1 MAYAS
6 AEGGGGYGVDASII
20 HFDPAHA
27 DHIKVPDA
35 ELLFRGEYQR
45 LGPDLVVTGPDGRH
59 HIIPGY
65 FSSEKHPALVA
76 PNGASLTPDVVDLL
90 AGSPTP
96 GQYAQAQ
103 PTTPPDS
110 IGKVEKVI
118 GSVTV
123 VRNGVAVALHVGD
136 AVYKSDVVQTGA
148 NSSVGIGFPDGTAL
162 NLVAGTRM
170 ALNDYSFDASGT
182 SNSALFT
189 LVEGTFAFVAGKVAH
204 DGNMKVATPVA
215 TMGIRG
221 TTVYFAMVTSSLGEV
236 QYLAQLFA
244 DYQTGHV
251 GAVEWFDSNPASPT
265 YGQLIDTITDTG
277 YAHYFTPRLGQS
289 PLVNVQPATNF
300 QNDVINGLS
309 HLIDLI
315 NNNQSTTPNFGSPT
329 LPDIDVPHLI
339 QLNGGNNP
347 GPFPFK
353 NFSIPGLTAPIF
365 ITVVP
370 LPTTTQILTSLPSSN
385 ETQSNPLPPPPGTI
399 VWTSSESGP
408 WNTGGNWNSGNV
420 PGQINNVEIDQRVA
434 GKPLT
439 VTVADSEAANNLVIG
454 PGVILQIDS
463 GGFLFVANGLDD
475 FGVVQVGSGDPPKL
489 TVNGPVT
496 VEFGAQIEALGEGTQ
511 IQLSNVT
518 LSNLGT
524 IEAANLATITIGLK
538 GDSTNSGTIEGS
550 DGGAITLNGNG
561 HSFPNQ
567 FLIEASGEGT
577 QIKLSNITLSNL
589 GTIEAEAFATIT
601 IGLNGDSTN
610 SGVIEGFNG
619 GAITLNGNGHGF
631 TNQFLI
637 EAFGEHSQ
645 IQLSDITLSNLGT
658 VEAEALATITIGLNG
673 DSTNAGVIEGFNGG
687 VITLNGNGH
696 GFTNQFLI
704 EALGGGGV
712 SIVGDVT
719 NFDGAVIEAIGPNAF
734 IDVSNGTIDNQGGAR
749 IEASDRGSIAFDSET
764 VTNES
769 GAKIEAKDLGTIT
782 FDVGSV
788 TNDAKIEAKHYGS
801 ITFEGSVFVK
811 NNSDGTIEATKY
823 GGITLDGGNGSHA
836 GASGE
841 NDGGTIIAKD
851 HGTITFE
858 NIGFTNQDGGTIEAK
873 DAGTIIIKSAPDA
886 PAIFKDEG
894 TIEAVG
900 LGSTIQIIDNATV
913 HGGALNVDGGALF
926 VDASST
932 LAGSV
937 NVGIGGGGF
946 ADFADI
952 INANGAAVSVAFTG
966 MGTLELDQQ
975 PAAPITVTGF
985 GLGDVFDLTN
995 IPQGNVTFS
1004 PSEGSMTIT
1013 ENGTAVL
1020 TLEGNY
1026 STADFTLEPD
1036 AFGGTEVFFG
1046 NDVWTNTAGGN
1057 WNHESNWSDGVPEAW
1072 STDAVIGVSGVYTV
1086 TISQSNETD
1095 RANSL
1100 AITDRGATLTAPAR
1114 CRSILRSTTPAS
1126 STRPAA
1132 ISSTSRRIR

>member
-27 DHIKVPDA
+27 DHIRVPDA

-103 PTTPPDS
+103 PTTPADS

-162 NLVAGTRM
+162 NLVANTRM

-221 TTVYFAMVTSSLGEV
+221 TTVYFASVTSSLGEV

-251 GAVEWFDSNPASPT
+251 GAVEWFDNNPASPT

-289 PLVNVQPATNF
+289 PLVNVQPATASQL
-300 QNDVINGLS
+300 QNDIISALS

-315 NNNQSTTPNFGSPT
+315 NNGNQSTTPNSGSST
-329 LPDIDVPHLI
+329 LPDIDVPHVF
-339 QLNGGNNP
+339 QPNGGNNP
-347 GPFPFK
+347 GPFTF
-353 NFSIPGLTAPIF
+353 NFVVPGLTAPIF

-370 LPTTTQILTSLPSSN
+370 LQTTTQILTSLPSSN

-454 PGVILQIDS
+454 RGVILHIDS

-524 IEAANLATITIGLK
+524 IEAANLATITIDLK
-538 GDSTNSGTIEGS
+538 
-550 DGGAITLNGNG
+550 
-561 HSFPNQ
+561 
-567 FLIEASGEGT
+567 
-577 QIKLSNITLSNL
+577 
-589 GTIEAEAFATIT
+589 
-601 IGLNGDSTN
+601 
-610 SGVIEGFNG
+610 
-619 GAITLNGNGHGF
+619 
-631 TNQFLI
+631 
-637 EAFGEHSQ
+637 
-645 IQLSDITLSNLGT
+645 
-658 VEAEALATITIGLNG
+658 G

-696 GFTNQFLI
+696 GFTNQILI
-704 EALGGGGV
+704 EAFGEGTQIQLSDITLSNLG
-712 SIVGDVT
+712 D
-719 NFDGAVIEAIGPNAF
+719 
-734 IDVSNGTIDNQGGAR
+734 
-749 IEASDRGSIAFDSET
+749 DRG
-764 VTNES
+764 
-769 GAKIEAKDLGTIT
+769 
-782 FDVGSV
+782 
-788 TNDAKIEAKHYGS
+788 
-801 ITFEGSVFVK
+801 
-811 NNSDGTIEATKY
+811 
-823 GGITLDGGNGSHA
+823 
-836 GASGE
+836 
-841 NDGGTIIAKD
+841 
-851 HGTITFE
+851 
-858 NIGFTNQDGGTIEAK
+858 
-873 DAGTIIIKSAPDA
+873 
-886 PAIFKDEG
+886 
-894 TIEAVG
+894 
-900 LGSTIQIIDNATV
+900 
-913 HGGALNVDGGALF
+913 
-926 VDASST
+926 
-932 LAGSV
+932 
-937 NVGIGGGGF
+937 
-946 ADFADI
+946 
-952 INANGAAVSVAFTG
+952 
-966 MGTLELDQQ
+966 
-975 PAAPITVTGF
+975 
-985 GLGDVFDLTN
+985 
-995 IPQGNVTFS
+995 
-1004 PSEGSMTIT
+1004 
-1013 ENGTAVL
+1013 
-1020 TLEGNY
+1020 
-1026 STADFTLEPD
+1026 
-1036 AFGGTEVFFG
+1036 
-1046 NDVWTNTAGGN
+1046 
-1057 WNHESNWSDGVPEAW
+1057 
-1072 STDAVIGVSGVYTV
+1072 
-1086 TISQSNETD
+1086 
-1095 RANSL
+1095 
-1100 AITDRGATLTAPAR
+1100 
-1114 CRSILRSTTPAS
+1114 
-1126 STRPAA
+1126 
-1132 ISSTSRRIR
+1132 

>member
-1 MAYAS
+1 
-6 AEGGGGYGVDASII
+6 
-20 HFDPAHA
+20 
-27 DHIKVPDA
+27 
-35 ELLFRGEYQR
+35 
-45 LGPDLVVTGPDGRH
+45 
-59 HIIPGY
+59 
-65 FSSEKHPALVA
+65 
-76 PNGASLTPDVVDLL
+76 
-90 AGSPTP
+90 
-96 GQYAQAQ
+96 
-103 PTTPPDS
+103 
-110 IGKVEKVI
+110 
-118 GSVTV
+118 
-123 VRNGVAVALHVGD
+123 
-136 AVYKSDVVQTGA
+136 
-148 NSSVGIGFPDGTAL
+148 
-162 NLVAGTRM
+162 
-170 ALNDYSFDASGT
+170 
-182 SNSALFT
+182 
-189 LVEGTFAFVAGKVAH
+189 
-204 DGNMKVATPVA
+204 
-215 TMGIRG
+215 
-221 TTVYFAMVTSSLGEV
+221 
-236 QYLAQLFA
+236 
-244 DYQTGHV
+244 
-251 GAVEWFDSNPASPT
+251 
-265 YGQLIDTITDTG
+265 
-277 YAHYFTPRLGQS
+277 
-289 PLVNVQPATNF
+289 
-300 QNDVINGLS
+300 
-309 HLIDLI
+309 
-315 NNNQSTTPNFGSPT
+315 
-329 LPDIDVPHLI
+329 
-339 QLNGGNNP
+339 
-347 GPFPFK
+347 
-353 NFSIPGLTAPIF
+353 
-365 ITVVP
+365 VVP
-370 LPTTTQILTSLPSSN
+370 LQTTTQILTSLPSSN

-454 PGVILQIDS
+454 RGVILHIDS

-496 VEFGAQIEALGEGTQ
+496 VESGAQIEALGEGTQ

-524 IEAANLATITIGLK
+524 IEAANLATITIDLK
-538 GDSTNSGTIEGS
+538 
-550 DGGAITLNGNG
+550 
-561 HSFPNQ
+561 
-567 FLIEASGEGT
+567 
-577 QIKLSNITLSNL
+577 
-589 GTIEAEAFATIT
+589 
-601 IGLNGDSTN
+601 
-610 SGVIEGFNG
+610 
-619 GAITLNGNGHGF
+619 
-631 TNQFLI
+631 
-637 EAFGEHSQ
+637 
-645 IQLSDITLSNLGT
+645 
-658 VEAEALATITIGLNG
+658 G

-704 EALGGGGV
+704 EALDGGGI

-719 NFDGAVIEAIGPNAF
+719 NLAGASIEAIGPNAF
-734 IDVSNGTIDNQGGAR
+734 IDVSNGTVDNQGGAR
-749 IEASDRGSIAFDSET
+749 IEASHRGSITFDSET

-801 ITFEGSVFVK
+801 ITFEGPVFVK

-823 GGITLDGGNGSHA
+823 GGITLDGGDGSHA

-841 NDGGTIIAKD
+841 NDGGTIIAED

-873 DAGTIIIKSAPDA
+873 DAGTVIIKSAPGA
-886 PAIFKDEG
+886 PAIFNDEG

-946 ADFADI
+946 ADFADV

-1004 PSEGSMTIT
+1004 PSDGSLTIT
-1013 ENGTAVL
+1013 ENGTPVL
-1020 TLEGNY
+1020 TLEGDY

-1036 AFGGTEVFFG
+1036 AFGGTEVFRQRRLDQHRGRQLEPRVELEPRCSGGVVDRRRHRVERRIYGDDLPIGRDGQGEF
-1046 NDVWTNTAGGN
+1046 AGD
-1057 WNHESNWSDGVPEAW
+1057 H
-1072 STDAVIGVSGVYTV
+1072 
-1086 TISQSNETD
+1086 
-1095 RANSL
+1095 R
-1100 AITDRGATLTAPAR
+1100 
-1114 CRSILRSTTPAS
+1114 
-1126 STRPAA
+1126 
-1132 ISSTSRRIR
+1132 SRRYLDRLRHVVDRYDARQRRHHRCDRLQFPPHRDEYADQRVQRRHRRAQRRRSHHHRPD